1 MSTNAPEKT
10 KSKEEVKTE
19 LYAQAEQQLIA
30 AVDKADKAVNDAQLK
45 LQQAQSD
52 RIAVQAQLAL
62 IRKVNEK
69 VEEFFLAKPTDAIQ
83 PAA

>member
-10 KSKEEVKTE
+10 KSKEEVKAE

-69 VEEFFLAKPTDAIQ
+69 VEEFFLAKPTDAVQ
-83 PAA
+83 PAT

>member
-1 MSTNAPEKT
+1 MSTNAPQKT
-10 KSKEEVKTE
+10 KEEVKAE

-69 VEEFFLAKPTDAIQ
+69 VEEFFLAKAPDAIQ
-83 PAA
+83 PSA